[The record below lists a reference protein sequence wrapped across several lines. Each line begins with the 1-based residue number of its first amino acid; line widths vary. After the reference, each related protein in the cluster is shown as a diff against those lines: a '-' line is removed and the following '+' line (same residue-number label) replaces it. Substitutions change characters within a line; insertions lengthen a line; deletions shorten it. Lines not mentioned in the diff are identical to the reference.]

1 MKPQFKRLLLLIIA
15 LIIIAGGGVF
25 LWQHFNHNT
34 TQSTNE
40 TQIADTSDLTSTE
53 AISASTK
60 ETSEVSQSDTASSTS
75 EVTQTSEENA
85 SYNVTESVDTSG
97 LKPVESQS
105 NNDRDTFTMQDENSL
120 GNQHNK
126 IMIQDGKISITR
138 LNMGTDTLKTNDVK
152 LKTDGDTVT
161 LSWDNQSLS
170 FTTDDK
176 GKDWLET
183 NLQ

>member
-25 LWQHFNHNT
+25 LWQYFNTGTKTSTSNESSTQTVT
-34 TQSTNE
+34 TQTDETELASTEENTSVSNSTE
-40 TQIADTSDLTSTE
+40 QISNTEQTSD
-53 AISASTK
+53 
-60 ETSEVSQSDTASSTS
+60 
-75 EVTQTSEENA
+75 

-105 NNDRDTFTMQDENSL
+105 NNDSETFTMQDEQSL

-126 IMIQDGKISITR
+126 ITIQDGKISITR

-170 FTTDDK
+170 FKTNDK